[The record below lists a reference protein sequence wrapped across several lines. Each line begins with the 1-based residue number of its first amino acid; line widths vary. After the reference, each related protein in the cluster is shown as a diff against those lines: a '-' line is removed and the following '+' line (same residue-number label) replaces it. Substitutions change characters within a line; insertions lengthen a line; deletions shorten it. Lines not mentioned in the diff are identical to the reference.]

1 MQQEEGHPPPPP
13 PLPFRPQ
20 LAFSGPAS
28 TTSSMLPLPKLQAY
42 LEAQQ
47 GRVKVRVLEQ
57 CTSIEE
63 AIPLVALQEAAE
75 REDEDMFLLVVS
87 QGCGL

>member
-1 MQQEEGHPPPPP
+1 MQEEERCPAAPPPS
-13 PLPFRPQ
+13 LRPQ

-28 TTSSMLPLPKLQAY
+28 TSSLLPLHDLQAY
-42 LEAQQ
+42 LEAQA
-47 GRVKVRVLEQ
+47 GARIRVLER

-75 REDEDMFLLVVS
+75 REDEDMFFLVVS